1 LITPFVSSNCPGD
14 QIKCSDVLQCITP
27 RFLCNDYVNCNDGSD
42 ESAATCKDRVDGYVS
57 ITAYS
62 MWPKALPHVKKY
74 PYIINQNQ
82 IFSKNYC
89 EVISG

>member
-1 LITPFVSSNCPGD
+1 MNTVKS
-14 QIKCSDVLQCITP
+14 VLRGHLYDNVRTKFDI
-27 RFLCNDYVNCNDGSD
+27 
-42 ESAATCKDRVDGYVS
+42 YVS

-74 PYIINQNQ
+74 PYIINQNH
-82 IFSKNYC
+82 IFSKNSC